1 MVQIILHHIHMIKI
15 WLMVIFMSAPNMP
28 SVKYQTIAY
37 KTEHKCMEALSG
49 YLNIYNTKPDSYK
62 VTLVTDAH
70 CIEFES
76 FPIKAFN
83 SIAS

>member
-1 MVQIILHHIHMIKI
+1 MIKI
-15 WLMVIFMSAPNMP
+15 WLMVMFMSSPNMP
-28 SVKYQTIAY
+28 SVKYQAIAY
-37 KTEHKCMEALSG
+37 KTEHECMEALTN
-49 YLNIYNTKPDSYK
+49 YLNIYESKSDAYK
-62 VTLVTDAH
+62 SGVVTNAH

>member
-1 MVQIILHHIHMIKI
+1 MIKV
-15 WLMVIFMSAPNMP
+15 WLMVMFMSAPNMP

-37 KTEHKCMEALSG
+37 KTEEECLYAKHS
-49 YLNIYNTKPDSYK
+49 YLDFYAAKPDSYK
-62 VTLVTDAH
+62 ATLVTDAH

-83 SIAS
+83 NTAA

>member
-1 MVQIILHHIHMIKI
+1 MIKI
-15 WLMVIFMSAPNMP
+15 WLIVMFMSSPNMP
-28 SVKYQTIAY
+28 SVIYQTIAY
-37 KTEHKCMEALSG
+37 KTEEECLYAKNS
-49 YLNIYNTKPDSYK
+49 YLDFYAAKPDSYK
-62 VTLVTDAH
+62 SILVTDAH

>member
-1 MVQIILHHIHMIKI
+1 MIKV
-15 WLMVIFMSAPNMP
+15 WLMVMFMSSPDMP

-37 KTEHKCMEALSG
+37 KTEEECLYAKYS
-49 YLNIYNTKPDSYK
+49 YLDFYAAKPDSYK
-62 VTLVTDAH
+62 ATLVTDAH

-83 SIAS
+83 NTAA

>member
-1 MVQIILHHIHMIKI
+1 MIKI
-15 WLMVIFMSAPNMP
+15 WLMVMFMSSPNMP

-37 KTEHKCMEALSG
+37 KTETECFNALNS
-49 YLNIYNTKPDSYK
+49 YFDYYNSKPDSYK
-62 VTLVTDAH
+62 KTLVTDAH

-83 SIAS
+83 NTAA

>member
-1 MVQIILHHIHMIKI
+1 M
-15 WLMVIFMSAPNMP
+15 FMSSPDMP

-37 KTEHKCMEALSG
+37 KTEEECLYAKYS
-49 YLNIYNTKPDSYK
+49 YLDFYAAKPDSYK
-62 VTLVTDAH
+62 ATLVTDAH

-76 FPIKAFN
+76 FPIKSFN

>member
-1 MVQIILHHIHMIKI
+1 MVM
-15 WLMVIFMSAPNMP
+15 FMSSPNMP

-37 KTEHKCMEALSG
+37 KTEEECLYAKNS
-49 YLNIYNTKPDSYK
+49 YLDFYAAKPDSYK
-62 VTLVTDAH
+62 SILVTDAH

>member
-1 MVQIILHHIHMIKI
+1 MIKV
-15 WLMVIFMSAPNMP
+15 WLMVMFMSSPNMP

-37 KTEHKCMEALSG
+37 KTEEECLYAKNS
-49 YLNIYNTKPDSYK
+49 YLDFYAAKPDSYK
-62 VTLVTDAH
+62 ATLVTDAH

>member
-1 MVQIILHHIHMIKI
+1 MIKV
-15 WLMVIFMSAPNMP
+15 WLMVMFMSSPDMP

-37 KTEHKCMEALSG
+37 KTEEECLYAKNS
-49 YLNIYNTKPDSYK
+49 YLDFYAAKPDSYK
-62 VTLVTDAH
+62 ATLVTDAH

-83 SIAS
+83 NTAA